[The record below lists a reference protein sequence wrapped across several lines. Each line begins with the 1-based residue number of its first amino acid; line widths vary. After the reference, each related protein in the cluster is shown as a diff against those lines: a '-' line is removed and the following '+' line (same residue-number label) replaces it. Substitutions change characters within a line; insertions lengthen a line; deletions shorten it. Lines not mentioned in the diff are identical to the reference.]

1 LVDDDVEF
9 DHLQAETQIS
19 GEDEDEEPTKVIS
32 TEALNDEIREA
43 VRNKEVSRTVDIQL
57 IILIFRRPLIL

>member
-1 LVDDDVEF
+1 MVDDDVEF
-9 DHLQAETQIS
+9 DHLQAETQMS

-43 VRNKEVSRTVDIQL
+43 VRNKEVSRTVGVQL